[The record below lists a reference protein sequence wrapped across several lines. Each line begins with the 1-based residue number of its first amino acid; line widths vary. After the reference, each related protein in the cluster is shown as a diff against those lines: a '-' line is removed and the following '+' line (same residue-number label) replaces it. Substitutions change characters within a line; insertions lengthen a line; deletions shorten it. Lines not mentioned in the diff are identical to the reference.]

1 MYWRYNLTEEERAR
15 TIRSRK
21 GGLMNRLSINILE
34 LLGMVMTAFVMI
46 LLRKDGLARVGEPV
60 LIRGNISSAVQWVK
74 NYQGGKG

>member
-74 NYQGGKG
+74 NCQGGKG